1 MSMIIGLTGGIASGK
16 STVSQMLR
24 ELGFPIVDA
33 DAIARKVVEPNKEAY
48 EQIIA
53 YFGNEILNDDKTLHR
68 KKLGTIIFNDELKR
82 KVLNDIVHPAI
93 RKQMVTEKEMYES
106 EGHQTIIFD
115 IPLLFEGDSKY
126 LVDKKLL
133 VYVDEQTQLERLLAR
148 DQTTMK
154 DATSRIASQMPLKD
168 KVALAD
174 AVINNNGTVED
185 TKAQLLDVLTKWE
198 LI

>member
-33 DAIARKVVEPNKEAY
+33 DAIARKVVEPNNEAY

-68 KKLGTIIFNDELKR
+68 KKLGTIIFNDESKR

-93 RKQMVTEKEMYES
+93 RKQMITEKEMYES

-133 VYVDEQTQLERLLAR
+133 VFVDEQTQLERLLAR
-148 DQTTMK
+148 DQTTME

-174 AVINNNGTVED
+174 AVINNNGRVED
-185 TKAQLLDVLTKWE
+185 TKAQLLDILTKWE